1 MAGPVTPEVRRRQLT
16 ETRARLPG
24 ARSRVAE
31 LEGAVAAAPEGSDR
45 RKQLG
50 YDLIDAR
57 RVVRDLENQE
67 RNLLAQIDEPIGG
80 WVGGHTREEGV

>member
-1 MAGPVTPEVRRRQLT
+1 MPGPVTPEVRRRRL
-16 ETRARLPG
+16 EEARSRLPG

-31 LEGAVAAAPEGSDR
+31 VEGAVAAAPEGGDR

-57 RVVRDLENQE
+57 RALRDLQDQE
-67 RNLLAQIDEPIGG
+67 RNLLAQIDEPLGG
-80 WVGGHTREEGV
+80 WIGDHTREEA

>member
-1 MAGPVTPEVRRRQLT
+1 MPGPVTPEVRRRRL
-16 ETRARLPG
+16 EEARSRLPG

-45 RKQLG
+45 GKQLG

-57 RVVRDLENQE
+57 RALRDLEGRE
-67 RNLLAQIDEPIGG
+67 RQLVEQLDEPLGG
-80 WVGGHTREEGV
+80 WVGYTGEGGV